1 MEKILDKQM
10 REMKVC
16 VYLALHQHGDVH
28 KHVMQFLYAALQT
41 HNVFVTRFNLTQ
53 CLFRDPRIHDLQH
66 KQQFYQDAV

>member
-1 MEKILDKQM
+1 MTM
-10 REMKVC
+10 RGKLENNDSVKGWRKYESAMKVC

-53 CLFRDPRIHDLQH
+53 RLFRDP
-66 KQQFYQDAV
+66 